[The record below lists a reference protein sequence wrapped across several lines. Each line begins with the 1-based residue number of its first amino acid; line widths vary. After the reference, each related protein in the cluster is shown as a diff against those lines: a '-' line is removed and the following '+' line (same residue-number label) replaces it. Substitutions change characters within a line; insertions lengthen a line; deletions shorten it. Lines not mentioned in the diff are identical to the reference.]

1 MERRPPIFSES
12 MSCCWLFNTI
22 YVFSSKHTDASLEHS
37 GSNYW
42 SYAAKFG
49 QWNRRM
55 PWSPWLRKS
64 PVPTH
69 THTHS
74 YTQILIYY
82 HILKYLYFYI
92 YIHICRKDEVDR
104 IRALHNSY
112 SNFSDFSWTYHIHS
126 RMVRR
131 SGSFGY
137 FLALLGDAGWPLRV
151 PWPIQTMEG
160 GSRPEKV
167 WGYIHIYLVLYIYI
181 Y

>member
-1 MERRPPIFSES
+1 M
-12 MSCCWLFNTI
+12 
-22 YVFSSKHTDASLEHS
+22 
-37 GSNYW
+37 
-42 SYAAKFG
+42 
-49 QWNRRM
+49 
-55 PWSPWLRKS
+55 KS
-64 PVPTH
+64 PYAVISMAPKISCAH

-82 HILKYLYFYI
+82 HILKYLYLYI
-92 YIHICRKDEVDR
+92 YIYICRKDEVDR

-167 WGYIHIYLVLYIYI
+167 WGYIHIYLVLYIYTYTRRTQSLKNCRFLI
-181 Y
+181 KSQGVIQKTRFFKISDFSCFPISSIIFQFPQTSHM